1 MKPVTFE
8 LLLFAAAIGL
18 LAVYRA
24 KHIARER
31 LDPSVSARKVHD
43 RVRAD
48 WVAAMTGSA
57 GNGILAVQTLRNSV
71 MAASFLA
78 STAALALAGTMAFA
92 SEVDRLSAGWHAA
105 HGLPM
110 ASELFPLKVFL
121 LMGTFFCAFLLCSL
135 SIRLYNHASYAVAL
149 PERGDVVLR
158 YVNRA
163 GHLYGNGL
171 RVFYLAFPVV
181 AWLFDAT
188 MMLLAM
194 AGVLWIRWQ
203 LDKAEFPA
211 D

>member
-1 MKPVTFE
+1 MTALAIE
-8 LLLFAAAIGL
+8 LLLFCAAVGL
-18 LAVYRA
+18 LAVYRWL
-24 KHIARER
+24 HARRAHE
-31 LDPSVSARKVHD
+31 DPSVSARKVHD
-43 RVRAD
+43 RVRED
-48 WVAAMTGSA
+48 WVEAMTRSA

-71 MAASFLA
+71 MAASFMA

-92 SEVDRLSAGWHAA
+92 SEVDRLSAAWHQA
-105 HGLPM
+105 HGLAM
-110 ASELFPLKVFL
+110 ATELFPLKVFL
-121 LMGTFFCAFLLCSL
+121 LMGAFFCAFLLCSL

-149 PERGDVVLR
+149 PERGEVVLR

-181 AWLFDAT
+181 AWLFDAS
-188 MMLLAM
+188 MMLAAM